1 MSNFSDRSIAD
12 VIITTTNSASAL
24 VCAAAAFLVYHLKLH
39 KVVVYRLA
47 LYQVLASLAFATVEV
62 SQIVFVNY
70 NNAPAVYDRA
80 CAAVGWM
87 TIYTRW
93 VKLVLTSW
101 VTFHLFYF
109 AVLHKNLRKF
119 EVLYVVTSLLVPV
132 PIASVPLITNTY
144 GVNRLGICFYF
155 AVNDTNG
162 VGTIEKFSLW
172 YVPAMVILFALS
184 TAMVVMVIV
193 LARQV
198 CWRSSYEPITEGDKF
213 WTALK
218 QLLPLTAFPI
228 LFFVFIIPVFVSG
241 AFLSANSSTTSLSY
255 TTLCVA
261 LWSMSSGVTLIMH
274 ISVVKCFAARR
285 KRKLREHNIQLV
297 I

>member
-1 MSNFSDRSIAD
+1 M
-12 VIITTTNSASAL
+12 
-24 VCAAAAFLVYHLKLH
+24 H

-228 LFFVFIIPVFVSG
+228 LFFVFIIPVFATCNIRDIKWLTNARLLQYKARG
-241 AFLSANSSTTSLSY
+241 LTTDSTGSKHLDDTVYMADVLN
-255 TTLCVA
+255 
-261 LWSMSSGVTLIMH
+261 VTVPLTGG
-274 ISVVKCFAARR
+274 SQA
-285 KRKLREHNIQLV
+285 
-297 I
+297 